1 MAEIDHVFVSV
12 DWELEHTDSLLQA
25 LSSGISDHAPLHLST
40 SALCCAKRRFCFEL
54 YWRKLEGFGQAV
66 RDAWICDDHMDDP
79 NNAIIG
85 RISDMIN
92 IFKDVHFYF

>member
-1 MAEIDHVFVSV
+1 MLVSV
-12 DWELEHTDSLLQA
+12 DWELEHIDNFLLA
-25 LSSGISDHAPLHLST
+25 LSSKISDHAPPHLST

-54 YWRKLEGFGQAV
+54 YWTKLGGLGQAV
-66 RDAWICDDHMDDP
+66 RDAWICDDHMDDA

-85 RISDMIN
+85 SILDMIN